1 MKKATKK
8 AATSTA
14 AANVEVKKN
23 SNSNKIGKVAKQ
35 KLPTHITE
43 DDTEWDDYITGLK
56 KNVDDAIEAGLFDF
70 GVAYIGFVDDEE
82 LGFPNLFDY
91 DKVFRVLLANGYCS
105 ECASNYIEELKNSR
119 NDKGLKT
126 DLAVISKDE
135 QKFYMMQE
143 EYEARVLQAD
153 VKHMKEV

>member
-14 AANVEVKKN
+14 AVKVEDKN
-23 SNSNKIGKVAKQ
+23 SNKTGKVAKQ
-35 KLPTHITE
+35 KLPTHMTK
-43 DDTEWDDYITGLK
+43 DDPEWDDYITGLK

-91 DKVFRVLLANGYCS
+91 DKAFRVLLANDYCS

-135 QKFYMMQE
+135 QKFCMMQE
-143 EYEARVLQAD
+143 EYQTRQLQSV
-153 VKHMKEV
+153 VKHMKD

>member
-1 MKKATKK
+1 MKKA
-8 AATSTA
+8 
-14 AANVEVKKN
+14 
-23 SNSNKIGKVAKQ
+23 
-35 KLPTHITE
+35 
-43 DDTEWDDYITGLK
+43 
-56 KNVDDAIEAGLFDF
+56 
-70 GVAYIGFVDDEE
+70 DDEE

-91 DKVFRVLLANGYCS
+91 DKVFRVLLANGYYS

-135 QKFYMMQE
+135 QKLCMMQE

-153 VKHMKEV
+153 VKHMKEI